1 MTFLN
6 SQNVGMFTKIA
17 VTPQVRRTGYENLRL
32 FRVLA
37 RDSAFRETCME
48 LATAACNMVGFI
60 DPVIMEL
67 ALVVNGKGCKAGA
80 CHIDADLPDLVSGIV
95 GLTGYRDV
103 IMEAT
108 GESFRLRPADVLFFP
123 SRLKHFGGADI
134 LRGIRAEELQSITEA
149 ETIAHRNGFWAIA
162 LHFYVY
168 ERSVPPASSTTLQAA
183 LKETKMCE
191 NLESI
196 L

>member
-1 MTFLN
+1 MWYTCTYNVQVSCVLFG
-6 SQNVGMFTKIA
+6 SVVGMRVMRTWCR
-17 VTPQVRRTGYENLRL
+17 TSRQCVRE
-32 FRVLA
+32 
-37 RDSAFRETCME
+37 
-48 LATAACNMVGFI
+48 I
-60 DPVIMEL
+60 Q
-67 ALVVNGKGCKAGA
+67 
-80 CHIDADLPDLVSGIV
+80 H
-95 GLTGYRDV
+95 DV